1 MSKDIYNLIKDIYR
15 NEKIVPL
22 HSPYFFG
29 NENKIIQETI
39 DSTFVSS
46 IGKNVNIF
54 EKKITKITNSK
65 YAVAVVNGTSALH
78 LSLIVSNVQRN
89 DLVITQSLSFI
100 STSNSIKYVGA
111 DPVFIDIDLETLG
124 LSYISLKNFLENETI
139 TKNNI
144 CYHKLSNRKIKACIP
159 MHTFGHPV
167 KIDKIKKICKKYN
180 ITLIEDSA
188 EAFGSFYK
196 KKSVGTYGDLSILSF
211 NGNKIITTGGG
222 GAILTNN
229 KIFYEKAKHLST
241 QAKISHPWRFIHD
254 EIGYNYRM
262 PNINAA
268 LGIAQLENF
277 DKIIN
282 VKRKIAL
289 KYKNHF
295 LNTDIKFVDEP
306 KNSVSNF
313 WLNSILLKNKN
324 EKEKTIKFLNDLNIK
339 VRGCWDLIHTLK
351 MYKNCYSYNLKN
363 SKYIF
368 DRLVNL
374 PSSYIHE

>member
-139 TKNNI
+139 TKNNT

-241 QAKISHPWRFIHD
+241 QAKISHSWRFIHD

-351 MYKNCYSYNLKN
+351 MYKDCYSYNLKN